1 MDGLERYGMWSQKDL
16 VIEHSCRRE
25 AGMQETVQVSGYGG
39 R

>member
-16 VIEHSCRRE
+16 VIEHSSRK
-25 AGMQETVQVSGYGG
+25 AGMQETVRVSGYGG